1 MVARH
6 TGAMPLDAAQLSSIS
21 TALDELTTRIVS
33 LADAYH
39 ESPRDDVAADLYEV
53 ERNLHAASR
62 RLKALLAK
70 L

>member
-1 MVARH
+1 LVARH

-33 LADAYH
+33 LADGYQ
-39 ESPRDDVAADLYEV
+39 ESPREDIAADLYEV
-53 ERNLHAASR
+53 ERNLQAATR